1 MSKADHGVSIYAD
14 EGKCIIAHAVD
25 IKELMTALEA
35 FYNWEKY
42 TGRLKNWLSKTW
54 LPETE

>member
-1 MSKADHGVSIYAD
+1 MY
-14 EGKCIIAHAVD
+14 IAHAVD
-25 IKELMTALEA
+25 IKELMTVLEA
-35 FYNWEKY
+35 IYNWEKY